1 MTFECCK
8 NLKSIEISDGVE
20 YIGKKCFSFSGIE
33 EITIS
38 GTLKGINDDAFAD
51 CESLKIVWLEEESPI
66 NIERCV
72 SGSVE
77 ILPVKVKRLEMKF
90 HNLRK

>member
-8 NLKSIEISDGVE
+8 SLKSIEIPDGVE
-20 YIGKKCFSFSGIE
+20 YIGKKCFSFSEIK
-33 EITIS
+33 EITIPS
-38 GTLKGINDDAFAD
+38 TLKGIDKDAFAD
-51 CESLKIVWLEEESPI
+51 CENLKIVWLEEDSLI

-72 SGSVE
+72 NSSVE

-90 HNLRK
+90 HNIRK